1 MPSKSPRDSLVRALN
16 PSAPRA
22 DGRPGGAVRYAT
34 RKLGGYVV
42 LTALGL
48 LGALIFAR
56 PELALIAVPF
66 AVTLAVGLSL
76 ARQPDVRVHVE
87 IDRDRVLEG
96 DEIVIE
102 VELDARD
109 SAPRVELLVEVPRG
123 LELVEGRNPVA
134 LRLELGEDRTLE
146 LRLRCA
152 RWGAY
157 RLGEV
162 HLRARDAAG
171 LLAWE
176 QTLDRTAAL
185 RVYPRPEELRELV
198 APRETQLFTG
208 NRVSRQKGEGL
219 EFADLRPFAAGD
231 RIRRIN
237 WRASARRGDLWV
249 NEFHAERNADV
260 ILFLDSFADA
270 RLGGTGTLDQAIR
283 AAASLSERYL
293 LDKDR
298 VGLVNFGG
306 VLNWLRP
313 GTGLVQRYRI
323 VEALLNTE
331 ITLSYA
337 WKEIDVLPRGTL
349 PPKALVLALTPLLDD
364 RAVSALLDLRARGF
378 DLVIVEISP
387 LAFAEPAPGQAGE
400 LAWRLWKLRREGLRS
415 EYERA
420 GAPVVEW
427 HEGTP
432 LTAVLEGVSA
442 SRRHAHARV

>member
-1 MPSKSPRDSLVRALN
+1 MTE
-16 PSAPRA
+16 
-22 DGRPGGAVRYAT
+22 AVRYAT
-34 RKLGGYVV
+34 PKLRGYVV

-48 LGALIFAR
+48 LASLIFAR
-56 PELALIAVPF
+56 PELALIAAPF
-66 AVTLAVGLSL
+66 AVLLAVGLSL
-76 ARQPDVRVHVE
+76 ARPPDVRVHFEV
-87 IDRDRVLEG
+87 DRERVLEG
-96 DEIVIE
+96 EEVTVE

-109 SAPRVELLVEVPRG
+109 SASRLELLVDVPRG
-123 LELVEGRNPVA
+123 LELIDGRNPLA
-134 LRLELGEDRTLE
+134 LRLELEEERRLE
-146 LRLRCA
+146 LRLLCA

-162 HLRARDAAG
+162 HLRATDAAG

-176 QTLDRTAAL
+176 QTLDRSSGL
-185 RVYPRPEELRELV
+185 QVYPRPEVLRELV

-219 EFADLRPFAAGD
+219 EFADLRPFAPGD

-237 WRASARRGDLWV
+237 WRASARRDDLWV

-270 RLGGTGTLDQAIR
+270 RRGGTGTLDQAVR

-378 DLVIVEISP
+378 DLVIVEVSP
-387 LAFAEPAPGQAGE
+387 LPFVEPASEASGE
-400 LAWRLWKLRREGLRS
+400 LAFRLWKLRRDGRRS

-427 HEGTP
+427 DDATP
-432 LTAVLEGVSA
+432 LTAILEGVSA
-442 SRRHAHARV
+442 SRRHARARA

>member
-1 MPSKSPRDSLVRALN
+1 VT
-16 PSAPRA
+16 
-22 DGRPGGAVRYAT
+22 RYAT
-34 RKLGGYVV
+34 PKLGAYVV

-48 LGALIFAR
+48 LASLIFAR

-66 AVTLAVGLSL
+66 AVLLAIGLAY
-76 ARQPDVRVHVE
+76 ARQPDVRVYVE
-87 IDRDRVLEG
+87 LDRERVLED
-96 DEIVIE
+96 DEITLE

-109 SAPRVELLVEVPRG
+109 SVARLELLVEVPRG
-123 LELVEGRNPVA
+123 LELVSGRNPVA
-134 LRLELGEDRTLE
+134 LRLEVGEERVLD
-146 LRLRCA
+146 LRFRCA

-157 RLGEV
+157 RLGDV

-176 QTLDRTAAL
+176 QTLDRAETL
-185 RVYPRPEELRELV
+185 RVYPRPEQLRELV

-219 EFADLRPFAAGD
+219 EFADLRPFAPGD

-260 ILFLDSFADA
+260 IIFLDSFADA
-270 RLGGTGTLDQAIR
+270 RRGGTGTLDQAIR

-293 LDKDR
+293 VGKDR

-313 GTGLVQRYRI
+313 GTELQQRYRI

-349 PPKALVLALTPLLDD
+349 PAKALVLALTPLLDD

-378 DLVIVEISP
+378 DLVVIEVSP
-387 LAFAEPAPGQAGE
+387 LPFAEPPPGTSGE
-400 LAWRLWKLRREGLRS
+400 LAFRLWKLLREGRRA

-427 HEGTP
+427 QEGTP
-432 LTAVLEGVSA
+432 LTAILEGVSA
-442 SRRHAHARV
+442 SRRHAHAHARA

>member
-1 MPSKSPRDSLVRALN
+1 VTE
-16 PSAPRA
+16 
-22 DGRPGGAVRYAT
+22 AVRYAT
-34 RKLGGYVV
+34 PKLRGYVV

-48 LGALIFAR
+48 LASLIFAR
-56 PELALIAVPF
+56 PELALIAAPF
-66 AVTLAVGLSL
+66 AVLLAVGLSL
-76 ARQPDVRVHVE
+76 ARQPDVRVHVDV
-87 IDRDRVLEG
+87 DRERGPEG
-96 DEIVIE
+96 EEVTVA
-102 VELDARD
+102 VELAARD
-109 SAPRVELLVEVPRG
+109 SASRLELLVDVPRG
-123 LELVEGRNPVA
+123 LELIDGRNPLA
-134 LRLELGEDRTLE
+134 LRLELEEERRLE
-146 LRLRCA
+146 LRLLCA

-162 HLRARDAAG
+162 HLRATDAAG

-176 QTLDRTAAL
+176 QTLDRSSGL
-185 RVYPRPEELRELV
+185 QVYPRPEVLRELV

-219 EFADLRPFAAGD
+219 EFADLRPFAPGD

-237 WRASARRGDLWV
+237 WRASARRDDLWV

-270 RLGGTGTLDQAIR
+270 RRGGTGTLDQAVR

-378 DLVIVEISP
+378 DLVIVEVSP
-387 LAFAEPAPGQAGE
+387 LPFVEPASEASGE
-400 LAWRLWKLRREGLRS
+400 LAFRLWKLRRDGRRS

-427 HEGTP
+427 DDATP
-432 LTAVLEGVSA
+432 LTAILEGVSA
-442 SRRHAHARV
+442 SRRHARARA

>member
-1 MPSKSPRDSLVRALN
+1 VS
-16 PSAPRA
+16 
-22 DGRPGGAVRYAT
+22 RYAT
-34 RKLGGYVV
+34 PKLGAYVL

-56 PELALIAVPF
+56 PELALIALPF
-66 AVTLAVGLSL
+66 AVALAVGLSH
-76 ARQPDVRVHVE
+76 ARQPDVRVHLE
-87 IDRDRVLEG
+87 FDSERVLEE
-96 DEIVIE
+96 DEVALE
-102 VELDARD
+102 LELDARD
-109 SAPRVELLVEVPRG
+109 SASRLELLVEIPRG
-123 LELVEGRNPVA
+123 LELVDGRNPVA
-134 LRLELGEDRTLE
+134 LRLERGEERRLD
-146 LRLRCA
+146 LRLLCR

-157 RLGEV
+157 RLGDI

-176 QTLDRTAAL
+176 QTLDRAAPL
-185 RVYPRPEELRELV
+185 RVYPRPEQLRELV
-198 APRETQLFTG
+198 TPRETQLFTG

-237 WRASARRGDLWV
+237 WRASARRGDFWV

-270 RLGGTGTLDQAIR
+270 RRGGTGTLDQAIR
-283 AAASLSERYL
+283 AAASVSERYVV
-293 LDKDR
+293 DKDR

-313 GTGLVQRYRI
+313 GTGMVQRYRI
-323 VEALLNTE
+323 VDALLNTE

-364 RAVSALLDLRARGF
+364 RTVSALLDLRARGF
-378 DLVIVEISP
+378 DLVVIEVSP
-387 LAFAEPAPGQAGE
+387 LPFAEPPPGRSGE
-400 LAWRLWKLRREGLRS
+400 LAFRLWKLRREGRRS

-420 GAPVVEW
+420 GAQVVEW
-427 HEGTP
+427 HDGTP
-432 LTAVLEGVSA
+432 LTAILEGVSA
-442 SRRHAHARV
+442 SRRHARVRV

>member
-1 MPSKSPRDSLVRALN
+1 VTPET
-16 PSAPRA
+16 
-22 DGRPGGAVRYAT
+22 VRYAT
-34 RKLGGYVV
+34 PKLGAYVV

-48 LGALIFAR
+48 LAALIFAR
-56 PELALIAVPF
+56 PELALIALPF
-66 AVTLAVGLSL
+66 AAVLAFGLAL
-76 ARQPDVRVHVE
+76 ERRPDVRIHIE
-87 IDRDRVLEG
+87 LERDRVLED
-96 DEIVIE
+96 DEITF
-102 VELDARD
+102 ELELNARD
-109 SAPRVELLVEVPRG
+109 SAPRLELLVEIPHGV
-123 LELVEGRNPVA
+123 ELMEGRNPHA
-134 LRLELGEDRTLE
+134 LRLELGEERTLQ
-146 LRLRCA
+146 LRLRCE

-157 RLGEV
+157 RVGDV
-162 HLRARDAAG
+162 HVRTRDAAG
-171 LLAWE
+171 LFAWE
-176 QTLDRTAAL
+176 QTLDRGVPL

-198 APRETQLFTG
+198 APLETQLFTG

-270 RLGGTGTLDQAIR
+270 RRGGTGTLDQTIR
-283 AAASLSERYL
+283 AAASLTERYL
-293 LDKDR
+293 LHKDR

-313 GTGLVQRYRI
+313 GSGAMQRYRI

-349 PPKALVLALTPLLDD
+349 PAKALVLALTPLLDD

-378 DLVIVEISP
+378 DLVVVEISP
-387 LAFAEPAPGQAGE
+387 LPFVEPASELSGE
-400 LAWRLWKLRREGLRS
+400 LAFRLWKLLREGRRA

-427 HEGTP
+427 QDGTP
-432 LTAVLEGVSA
+432 LTAILEGVNA
-442 SRRHAHARV
+442 SRRHARARV

>member
-1 MPSKSPRDSLVRALN
+1 VTPET
-16 PSAPRA
+16 
-22 DGRPGGAVRYAT
+22 VRYAT
-34 RKLGGYVV
+34 PKLGGYVV

-48 LGALIFAR
+48 LASLIFAR

-76 ARQPDVRVHVE
+76 ARQPDVRVHLEV
-87 IDRDRVLEG
+87 DRERVLED
-96 DEIVIE
+96 DEVMVE
-102 VELDARD
+102 VELDARE
-109 SAPRVELLVEVPRG
+109 SAPRLELLIEIPRG
-123 LELVEGRNPVA
+123 LELVEGKNPVA
-134 LRLELGEDRTLE
+134 LRLEVGEERTLE

-152 RWGAY
+152 RWGGY
-157 RLGEV
+157 PLGEI
-162 HLRARDAAG
+162 HLRTRDAAG

-176 QTLDRTAAL
+176 QTLDRAATL

-219 EFADLRPFAAGD
+219 EFADLRPFASGD

-260 ILFLDSFADA
+260 IIFLDSFVDA
-270 RLGGTGTLDQAIR
+270 RLGGAGTLDQAIR

-293 LDKDR
+293 IEKDR

-378 DLVIVEISP
+378 DLVIVEVSP
-387 LAFAEPAPGQAGE
+387 LPFAVPEPGPAGE
-400 LAWRLWKLRREGLRS
+400 LALRLWKLQREGLRS
-415 EYERA
+415 QYERA

-427 HEGTP
+427 HDGTP
-432 LTAVLEGVSA
+432 LTAILEGVSA
-442 SRRHAHARV
+442 SRRHAHARA